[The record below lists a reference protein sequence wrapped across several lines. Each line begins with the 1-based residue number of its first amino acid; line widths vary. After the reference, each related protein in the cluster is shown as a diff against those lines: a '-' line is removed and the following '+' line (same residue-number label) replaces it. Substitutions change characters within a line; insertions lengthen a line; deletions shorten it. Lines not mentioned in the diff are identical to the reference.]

1 MAVQPCKGSFT
12 NRPKYQTYIDDA
24 HVDPRIVHEEVDNLL
39 IFLFNSARDLG
50 ILHGK
55 MHVIS
60 GRVDRLALLVCDS
73 KFKSWCN
80 IDHARIQKLLS
91 GGQPLKTFFF
101 FEGRENPN

>member
-1 MAVQPCKGSFT
+1 MSASGPSGPLVFYSISCVAVS
-12 NRPKYQTYIDDA
+12 
-24 HVDPRIVHEEVDNLL
+24 
-39 IFLFNSARDLG
+39 SRDVG

-60 GRVDRLALLVCDS
+60 GRVDRLALLVCDA

-91 GGQPLKTFFF
+91 KGVNL
-101 FEGRENPN
+101 